1 MTSNLHLVIGTRG
14 SQLALAQ
21 ANATADALRAR
32 CPGAR
37 VELRE
42 VTTRGD
48 RDRSTPFSN
57 FGATGLFVK
66 EIERQLIDG
75 AIDLAVHSMK
85 DVPTEMDERLAI
97 TAVPAR
103 EDARDALISRER
115 LALAALA
122 PAAVVGTSSPR
133 RRAQLLHLRAD
144 LRIAELRGNL
154 DTRLRKLEEG
164 RYDAIVLAM
173 AGLKRLGLAD
183 RVTHAFD
190 IEKMLPAVGQGA
202 LALQTRRDDPR
213 VTVAVKTLDVP
224 EAAAAVEAERAFL
237 ARLGGGCQMPIG
249 AHATVKG
256 ADLALI
262 GCISDPDA
270 KRCFRG
276 RRNGDITN
284 AAAVGEALAEQL
296 LTEGADAIVGAK
308 G

>member
-173 AGLKRLGLAD
+173 AGLKRLGLAN